1 MIKLEQLFLISLT
14 SLFLS
19 ACGGGGGGSS
29 GSSGSSVATTCSTS
43 TSSFCTSEFN
53 ANYGLVTTK
62 AYEAFDDGYDGDGIK
77 VAVLDGGFDTS
88 HADLDANIITGYD
101 EEDDNN
107 TPNADSHNTTMA
119 GHGTHVAGII
129 AAEKNGTGMMGIA
142 YNASIMPI
150 KVFKDNGDFVS
161 GGIQNSIDYATDND
175 AISLNNSWGS
185 RRTAS
190 GTCNGESCYIFL
202 PAENG
207 LTGITS

>member
-1 MIKLEQLFLISLT
+1 MNNILKIFVILSLT
-14 SLFLS
+14 LLLN
-19 ACGGGGGGSS
+19 ACGGGGGSGGS
-29 GSSGSSVATTCSTS
+29 GSTVDTTCTTS

-101 EEDDNN
+101 EEDDDN
-107 TPNADSHNTTMA
+107 TPNAESHNATMG

-150 KVFKDNGDFVS
+150 KIFKDNGSLVS
-161 GGIQNSIDYATDND
+161 GGINNSIDYATDNG
-175 AISLNNSWGS
+175 AIALNNCWGS
-185 RRTAS
+185 KRVVLA
-190 GTCNGESCYIFL
+190 TCGGLSCY
-202 PAENG
+202 
-207 LTGITS
+207 T